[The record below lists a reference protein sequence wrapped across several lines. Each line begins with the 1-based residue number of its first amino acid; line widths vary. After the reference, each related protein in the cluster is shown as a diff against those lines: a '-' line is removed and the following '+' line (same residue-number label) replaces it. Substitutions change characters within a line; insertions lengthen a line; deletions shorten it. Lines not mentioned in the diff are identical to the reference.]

1 MCGCEL
7 PQRGE
12 WVDDRGDAAGDVLGE
27 LEVRPDRAGR
37 HSGAGL
43 FVSRLRGVVKAAT
56 RDVRLKQ
63 SELVSILQEGLGS
76 IRVVKAERGRLE
88 TKSLESMT
96 YLGELFRPIQDLAR
110 RRASRR
116 A

>member
-1 MCGCEL
+1 MSSHNV
-7 PQRGE
+7 
-12 WVDDRGDAAGDVLGE
+12 VDGLTIVGMLLVMFSLSWKFALIALAVIPVL
-27 LEVRPDRAGR
+27 VF
-37 HSGAGL
+37 